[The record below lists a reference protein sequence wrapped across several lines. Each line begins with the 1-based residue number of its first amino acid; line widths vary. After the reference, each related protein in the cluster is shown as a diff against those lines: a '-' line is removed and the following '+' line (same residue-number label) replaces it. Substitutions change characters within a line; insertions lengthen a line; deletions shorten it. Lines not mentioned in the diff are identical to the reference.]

1 MCNFVTYLKFRVD
14 DVCLKYLP
22 ALTFCFVLLG
32 RFNDIGIQVYSQ
44 LVTMYVTCYSNSHP
58 QYELTWT
65 LGRSLVWIC
74 YSSSRL
80 QDNKKKE
87 NQWMLALCSLI
98 LSVLVFKIFTFI
110 SCQVSLTMAGIFWFI
125 IKCASFFDCRNFC
138 LWKLEDTF
146 IVLYPVFINIRYT
159 APLCIA

>member
-1 MCNFVTYLKFRVD
+1 MCNFVTYLKFRAD

-44 LVTMYVTCYSNSHP
+44 FVTMYVTCYSNSHP

-80 QDNKKKE
+80 QDNKKKRE
-87 NQWMLALCSLI
+87 SMNASSMFLNFICSGFQNIHLYILPSFSYDGRYILI
-98 LSVLVFKIFTFI
+98 
-110 SCQVSLTMAGIFWFI
+110 
-125 IKCASFFDCRNFC
+125 
-138 LWKLEDTF
+138 
-146 IVLYPVFINIRYT
+146 YY
-159 APLCIA
+159 